1 MLSWDYIEG
10 EIRRYLKNLPIK
22 VNFAII
28 FGSTVYGERLKDSD
42 IDLIVVSEDFKQ
54 MPFEERVMLLQKNW
68 KHKVMLE
75 AFGFTLEELERLK
88 NKSIVIQEALE
99 KGKVILVR

>member
-68 KHKVMLE
+68 KHNVMLE